1 MRVIGTPVRSER
13 RLHPEADA
21 AQRGRTRARTRRNR
35 TPTRAPRRRSAVHAS
50 KYRRMSMHITYLA
63 EPMARGTRA
72 PTDTYL
78 FGHTH
83 SLTPVCTML
92 QWVRT

>member
-13 RLHPEADA
+13 RLYPEADA
-21 AQRGRTRARTRRNR
+21 TLRGRNRARTRRNR
-35 TPTRAPRRRSAVHAS
+35 TPTRAPRRRSDVHVS

-63 EPMARGTRA
+63 EPMARDTRA

-78 FGHTH
+78 FGYTH
-83 SLTPVCTML
+83 SSTPVCTML
-92 QWVRT
+92 QRVHT